1 MSTVK
6 TFLNMGR
13 SMEMGTLLGI
23 FTGSSKWL
31 YIALIVCGL
40 GLAGM
45 TALSINLYADKAV
58 LDKSVSDAQDKIKEL
73 KEAKDQLQIDK
84 DNLKEVIT
92 KMEALSEQAEADA
105 KRKAKLGAKKLQEIS
120 KSYEARLKRFKERAQ
135 NVKDY
140 GESDSTIVDSAGI

>member
-1 MSTVK
+1 
-6 TFLNMGR
+6 
-13 SMEMGTLLGI
+13 MGTLLGI

-92 KMEALSEQAEADA
+92 KMAALSEQAEADA